1 MQDQVEVT
9 IGKRSWEHKGQN
21 LIEKIR
27 FKGERLGHYTSDTE
41 LDDSRLNRRE
51 TIYTLYHCP
60 DGYLVAHTLLDS
72 KCRRERARW
81 SKKEALT
88 ELLPKADGTDG
99 DAPMLGASTAATAK
113 TTQASSIQ
121 SCSPLLEWR
130 TSGKPRLPQRPRQ
143 KRNV

>member
-1 MQDQVEVT
+1 MT
-9 IGKRSWEHKGQN
+9 IGKRSWENKGQN

-27 FKGERLGHYTSDTE
+27 FNGERLGHYTSDTE

-60 DGYLVAHTLLDS
+60 DGYRVAHTLFDS
-72 KCRRERARW
+72 KRRRERARW

-88 ELLPKADGTDG
+88 ELLPKADGT
-99 DAPMLGASTAATAK
+99 AMRPCSERSTATTAK

-121 SCSPLLEWR
+121 SCSPLSEWR

>member
-1 MQDQVEVT
+1 MT
-9 IGKRSWEHKGQN
+9 IGKRSWENKGQN

-60 DGYLVAHTLLDS
+60 DGYRVARTLFDS
-72 KCRRERARW
+72 KRRRERARW
-81 SKKEALT
+81 SKEEALT

-99 DAPMLGASTAATAK
+99 GCAHARSEYGCYSKDNA
-113 TTQASSIQ
+113 
-121 SCSPLLEWR
+121 
-130 TSGKPRLPQRPRQ
+130 GKLYPELFSAVGMA
-143 KRNV
+143 NVREA